1 MEIFINIIVGLLAL
15 YGSCALF
22 LVMVLWVRGK
32 I

>member
-22 LVMVLWVRGK
+22 LTMVLWAKGK
-32 I
+32 L